1 MVHARVAQFLN
12 VRGSFFERVRGR
24 ATFPVDLPH
33 AGIICACRKTIGKVD
48 RPRLVVRA
56 VGTQEFTFENG
67 GRDIS
72 GTAESCA
79 S

>member
-1 MVHARVAQFLN
+1 MAQLTVLCPQEPSSGN
-12 VRGSFFERVRGR
+12 G
-24 ATFPVDLPH
+24 
-33 AGIICACRKTIGKVD
+33 
-48 RPRLVVRA
+48 LVVRA

-79 S
+79 SERHGGTAAICVRAAVRASKR